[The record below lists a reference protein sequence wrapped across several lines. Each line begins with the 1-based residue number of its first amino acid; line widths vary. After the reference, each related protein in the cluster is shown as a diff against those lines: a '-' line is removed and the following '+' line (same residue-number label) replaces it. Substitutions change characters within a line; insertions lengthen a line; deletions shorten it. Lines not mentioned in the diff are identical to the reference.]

1 MDDQQLLE
9 GLVGS
14 WRITGTM
21 RGQAL
26 AQNAKAHRAFN
37 GAFVE
42 MRITEGTP
50 LIDGK
55 PYEAVYFIGSPTAG
69 RFVMTLVDVFGAG
82 VSPIPGLGRRDGDA
96 IVFEFAYSNGPWTW
110 RWTPSAGG
118 WDHEQ
123 TYLESGETKV
133 FATKRME
140 RVR

>member
-1 MDDQQLLE
+1 MDDRQLLE

-21 RGQAL
+21 RGQPL
-26 AQNAKAHRAFN
+26 AQRATAARVFN
-37 GAFVE
+37 GTFVE
-42 MRITEGTP
+42 MRITDGTP

-55 PYEAVYFIGSPTAG
+55 PYEAVYFIGSSEAG
-69 RFVMTLVDVFGAG
+69 KFVMNLIDVFGAG
-82 VSPIPGLGRRDGDA
+82 VSFIPGLGKRDGDA

-118 WDHEQ
+118 WDHVQ
-123 TYLESGETKV
+123 TYLEDGATKV

-140 RVR
+140 RLR